1 MVVGPC
7 STLVRSIWSN
17 AYGATRFANAPA
29 PKMTTSPKS
38 PIIARR
44 WRKNLRR
51 AYDHWLRVLTSMP
64 SAAATFTSA
73 ATASG
78 MPFPSTS
85 AGGGPSSTGVVVGSV
100 IANPRVEEAVQDV
113 GQEVEDDHRDR
124 DDHDV
129 GHHRVDVIRLQAR
142 DEEVPHSVERENRL
156 GDDRAAEQRAELER
170 GDRDDGNKRISDD
183 VPEDHQPFRQSLRT
197 GRAHV
202 VAVDH
207 VQHRRAHVPAV
218 QRKAD
223 D

>member
-1 MVVGPC
+1 MTINP
-7 STLVRSIWSN
+7 RS
-17 AYGATRFANAPA
+17 P
-29 PKMTTSPKS
+29 M
-38 PIIARR
+38 IASR

-113 GQEVEDDHRDR
+113 GQEVEDDHGDR

-129 GHHRVDVIRLQAR
+129 GHHRVDVARLQTG

-156 GDDRAAEQRAELER
+156 GDDRSAEQRAELER
-170 GDRDDGNKRISDD
+170 RDGHDGNERISDD
-183 VPEDHQPFRQSLRT
+183 VPEDHQPFLQSIRW
-197 GRAHV
+197 
-202 VAVDH
+202 
-207 VQHRRAHVPAV
+207 RRAGVV
-218 QRKAD
+218 
-223 D
+223 